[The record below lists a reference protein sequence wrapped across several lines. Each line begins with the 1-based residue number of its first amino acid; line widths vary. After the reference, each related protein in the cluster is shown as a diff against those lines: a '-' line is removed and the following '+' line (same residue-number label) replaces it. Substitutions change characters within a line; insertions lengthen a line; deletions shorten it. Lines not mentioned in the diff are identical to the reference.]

1 MDRSAPSPLADEQ
14 PVPPTVQA
22 VIDAMALR
30 VAVLDRNGCI
40 LVANRHW
47 RAMVL
52 APENSAVAMGV
63 GDDLIAVMR
72 RAASVPPATRALAL
86 TVADAV
92 EAVLAGAI
100 PDWELE
106 LPLGIDGER
115 WDRLRVAAIAGGG
128 AMFSVADVTD
138 HVRTAQALQHG
149 ATHDTVTG
157 LPNRVLLLDRI
168 DQALRR
174 PGRSLVAVIHLDLDR
189 FRLLNT
195 SLGAV
200 TADRVLALVGAR
212 IQQTM
217 GDGDS
222 VARTGDD
229 SFVVLSVAGRDE
241 SDVVLLASRVLE
253 AVRQPMLVEG
263 REIVLDAS
271 LGVAVAGSAFVRA
284 ADLLSDADIAT
295 TEAKAQGG
303 GRMALAHQ
311 RLRSAS
317 VQRLVIEQALRRA
330 LERGEL
336 WLEYQPEVSLETGRV
351 VGAEALLRWD
361 HPTLG
366 ALAPADFIGVA
377 EETGLIGPIGAWV
390 LEEACREAA
399 SWRLPTPASEDLYVA
414 VNVSAQQLAA
424 GVLVDQVDA
433 ALRSA
438 GLPPKRLCIEVTEG
452 AVVQDW
458 DVARST
464 LRRLR
469 LMGVHVA
476 LDDFGTGYS
485 SFSYLLRLPVDIV
498 KLDASF
504 VARLANDVQDRTI
517 VESVVT
523 LARRLGMQV
532 VAEGVED
539 EHQRSVLERLGC
551 HIVQGFG
558 LGRPGDVQSLLGVVW
573 ERAGE
578 NT

>member
-1 MDRSAPSPLADEQ
+1 M
-14 PVPPTVQA
+14 
-22 VIDAMALR
+22 
-30 VAVLDRNGCI
+30 
-40 LVANRHW
+40 
-47 RAMVL
+47 
-52 APENSAVAMGV
+52 
-63 GDDLIAVMR
+63 
-72 RAASVPPATRALAL
+72 
-86 TVADAV
+86 
-92 EAVLAGAI
+92 
-100 PDWELE
+100 
-106 LPLGIDGER
+106 
-115 WDRLRVAAIAGGG
+115 
-128 AMFSVADVTD
+128 
-138 HVRTAQALQHG
+138 
-149 ATHDTVTG
+149 
-157 LPNRVLLLDRI
+157 
-168 DQALRR
+168 
-174 PGRSLVAVIHLDLDR
+174 AVIHLDLDR

-195 SLGAV
+195 SLGAAS
-200 TADRVLALVGAR
+200 ADRVLAGVGAR
-212 IQQTM
+212 LQETVA
-217 GDGDS
+217 DGDS

-229 SFVVLSVAGRDE
+229 SFVVLSVAARDE
-241 SDVVLLASRVLE
+241 SDVVMLASRLLE
-253 AVRQPMLVEG
+253 AVREPMVVDG
-263 REIVLDAS
+263 REIALDAS

-336 WLEYQPEVSLETGRV
+336 WLEYQPEVSLETGQV

-377 EETGLIGPIGAWV
+377 EETGLIGPIGSWV
-390 LEEACREAA
+390 LHEACREAA
-399 SWRLPTPASEDLYVA
+399 SWRLPTPADEDLYVA

-424 GVLVDQVDA
+424 GDLVDDVDR

-438 GLPPKRLCIEVTEG
+438 GLPPNRLCVEVTEG
-452 AVVQDW
+452 TVVQGW

-578 NT
+578 T

>member
-1 MDRSAPSPLADEQ
+1 
-14 PVPPTVQA
+14 
-22 VIDAMALR
+22 MALR
-30 VAVLDRNGCI
+30 VAVLNPSGRI
-40 LVANRHW
+40 VAANRHW

-52 APENSAVAMGV
+52 APEHATISMGV
-63 GDDLIAVMR
+63 GDQLPAVMR
-72 RAASVPPATRALAL
+72 SAVGLPPATRALGL

-92 EAVLAGAI
+92 DSVLRGDV

-106 LPLGIDGER
+106 LPLGADGQR

-138 HVRTAQALQHG
+138 HVLTVQALQHE
-149 ATHDTVTG
+149 ATHDAVTG
-157 LPNRVLLLDRI
+157 LPNRVLLLDRL

-174 PGRSLVAVIHLDLDR
+174 PDRGIVGAIHLDLDR

-195 SLGAV
+195 SLGAG
-200 TADRVLALVGAR
+200 AGDRVLAVMGNR
-212 IQQTM
+212 IQQTV

-229 SFVVLSVAGRDE
+229 SFVVLSVSARDE
-241 SDVVLLASRVLE
+241 SDVVVMARRVLD
-253 AVRQPMLVEG
+253 AVRQPLVVDG

-284 ADLLSDADIAT
+284 ADLLSDADVAT

-317 VQRLVIEQALRRA
+317 VQRLVIEQAMRRA

-336 WLEYQPEVSLETGRV
+336 WLEYQPEVSLESGRV

-366 ALAPADFIGVA
+366 ALAPAEFIGIA
-377 EETGLIGPIGAWV
+377 EETGLIVSIGEWV
-390 LEEACREAA
+390 LQEACREAA
-399 SWRLPTPASEDLYVA
+399 SWTLPTPANEDLYVA
-414 VNVSAQQLAA
+414 VNVSAQQLVA
-424 GVLVDQVDA
+424 GDLVTKVA
-433 ALRSA
+433 GALKAA
-438 GLPPKRLCIEVTEG
+438 GLPAKRLCVEVTEST
-452 AVVQDW
+452 VVQGW
-458 DVARST
+458 DLARST

-504 VARLANDVQDRTI
+504 VARLANDVHDRTI

-578 NT
+578 PS

>member
-1 MDRSAPSPLADEQ
+1 LADEQ

>member
-1 MDRSAPSPLADEQ
+1 ML
-14 PVPPTVQA
+14 PTVKA

-30 VAVLDRNGCI
+30 VAVLDRNGRI
-40 LVANRHW
+40 VAVNRHW
-47 RAMVL
+47 HAMVL
-52 APENSAVAMGV
+52 APENSAVSMGV
-63 GDDLIAVMR
+63 GDDLMAVMR

-92 EAVLAGAI
+92 EGVLAGSI

-106 LPLGIDGER
+106 LPLGVDGER

-138 HVRTAQALQHG
+138 LVRTAQALQHG
-149 ATHDTVTG
+149 ATHDTVTS

-200 TADRVLALVGAR
+200 TADRVLAIVGAR
-212 IQQTM
+212 IQHTV

-229 SFVVLSVAGRDE
+229 SFVVLSVAARNE
-241 SDVVLLASRVLE
+241 SDVVVLASRVLE
-253 AVRQPMLVEG
+253 AVREPMLVDG
-263 REIVLDAS
+263 REIALDAS
-271 LGVAVAGSAFVRA
+271 LGVAVAGSSFVRA

-424 GVLVDQVDA
+424 GDLVDQVDA

-438 GLPPKRLCIEVTEG
+438 SLPPKRLCIEVTEG

-458 DVARST
+458 DVARGT

-578 NT
+578 DA

>member
-1 MDRSAPSPLADEQ
+1 LVDHEPSL
-14 PVPPTVQA
+14 PVTVQA

-30 VAVLDRNGCI
+30 VAILDARGRI
-40 LVANRHW
+40 VAANRHW
-47 RAMVL
+47 QDMVL
-52 APENSAVAMGV
+52 APEHSSISMGV
-63 GDDLIAVMR
+63 GDDFVAVMR
-72 RAASVPPATRALAL
+72 NAAAVPPVTRALAL

-92 EAVLAGAI
+92 EAVLRGEM

-106 LPLGIDGER
+106 LPLGVDGDR
-115 WDRLRVAAIAGGG
+115 WDRLRVAATADGG

-138 HVRTAQALQHG
+138 LVLTAQALQHG

-157 LPNRVLLLDRI
+157 LPNRVLLLDRL

-174 PGRSLVAVIHLDLDR
+174 PGRTLVAVIHLDLDR

-200 TADRVLALVGAR
+200 TADRVLAIVGAR
-212 IQQTM
+212 LQQTV

-229 SFVVLSVAGRDE
+229 SFVVLSVAARAE
-241 SDVVLLASRVLE
+241 SDVVLLAGRVLE
-253 AVRQPMLVEG
+253 AVRQPMPVDG

-271 LGVAVAGSAFVRA
+271 LGVAIAGSAFVRA

-377 EETGLIGPIGAWV
+377 EETGLIGPIGSWV
-390 LEEACREAA
+390 LHEACREAA
-399 SWRLPTPASEDLYVA
+399 SWKLPTPANEDLYVA

-424 GVLVDQVDA
+424 GDLVAQVDG
-433 ALRSA
+433 ALRAA
-438 GLPPKRLCIEVTEG
+438 GLPPKRLCVEVTEG
-452 AVVQDW
+452 TVVQGW

-464 LRRLR
+464 LRQLR

-573 ERAGE
+573 ERAGDVDV
-578 NT
+578 T